1 MLSHHLNLIGLLY
14 TSLIFGACSTQK
26 ELTQVIYHTQEQ
38 LVECRVDVKRARDEV
53 QRLSANRDQ
62 LKASLSE
69 RENKLKAARDQVKHT
84 QKETMIVNDLSQRQ
98 LALLARSV
106 GAEVSLRDQVR
117 IVAQFG
123 DLKSFFVYSAKNH
136 VLMAHARFSGFTIE
150 LDAINEWNRTR
161 RFRRVYLDKD
171 RDVVLEAEI
180 DLEPGV
186 RLKVIQ
192 AWIKNF
198 GLVLNLFH
206 YTLRQGTLRGHPMEG
221 RRGSKRERI

>member
-1 MLSHHLNLIGLLY
+1 MSHYLNLIGFLSI
-14 TSLIFGACSTQK
+14 SLIFGACGNQK

-38 LVECRVDVKRARDEV
+38 LVECRVEVKRAKSEV
-53 QRLSANRDQ
+53 ERLSEAKDR
-62 LKASLSE
+62 LKASLGE
-69 RENKLKAARDQVKHT
+69 REEKLKAAQDEAKYKD
-84 QKETMIVNDLSQRQ
+84 KETMAVTDLSQRQ

-123 DLKSFFVYSAKNH
+123 DLKSFFVYSGKNH

-150 LDAINEWNRTR
+150 LDALNEWNRTR
-161 RFRRVYLDKD
+161 RFSRVYLDKD

-221 RRGSKRERI
+221 QSRSKRERI